1 MECHPPILNHMV
13 DIQSEQLDKIFHA
26 LADPTRR
33 AMVQLLSGQER
44 TVTELAA
51 PFQISLAASSKH
63 IKVLEEAGLINRTVK
78 GRTHTCRLDPK
89 SLAAATKWLHYY
101 ERFWN
106 VQFDAL
112 ERVLSRPDTD
122 A

>member
-1 MECHPPILNHMV
+1 MV
-13 DIQSEQLDKIFHA
+13 ELEGENLDKIFHA

-33 AMVQLLSGQER
+33 EMIRLLAGKER

-51 PFQISLAASSKH
+51 PFQMSLAASSKH
-63 IKVLEEAGLINRTVK
+63 IKVLEEAGLIHRTVM
-78 GRTHTCRLDPK
+78 GRTHTCSLDPK
-89 SLAAATKWLHYY
+89 SLAVATKWLRYY

-106 VQFDAL
+106 DQFDAL
-112 ERVLSRPDTD
+112 ERLLNNPEWD